1 MAIIH
6 GRLPRGGHGVES
18 FAARWLMATW
28 LAGATFATAT
38 APILWTDIARG
49 PARWKRAGLI
59 RAPRHLRAATFG
71 LLGAFAMS

>member
-6 GRLPRGGHGVES
+6 VRLPWEDHRVAS
-18 FAARWLMATW
+18 FAARWLMATR
-28 LAGATFATAT
+28 LAATTFATAT
-38 APILWTDIARG
+38 APIRWTAY
-49 PARWKRAGLI
+49 

>member
-1 MAIIH
+1 MAIIDA
-6 GRLPRGGHGVES
+6 RLPWEGHGVAS
-18 FAARWLMATW
+18 FAARWLMATR

-49 PARWKRAGLI
+49 PARWKRAGLG

-71 LLGAFAMS
+71 LLGALAMS